1 MNYRKHFP
9 TKHPFLTLAAIVFL
23 AFLSACQSATS
34 ERKALST
41 VSTFAGLNERFGE
54 PFGIAAR
61 GGEVYVSD
69 GEKAV
74 IWKIDAGGAMRI
86 LTDKLDTP
94 SHIVFDPNGDLIVAD
109 SGTHTI
115 KRIKPNGEIETIAGV
130 EHQSGFSDGDAKSAL
145 FHAPVGIA
153 AFENKIF
160 VADTYNDKIR
170 VIENGSVSTIAGGL
184 QGFADDAGNL
194 AKFDTPCGIAVT
206 KDGKIIVADAGNRRI
221 RLVEQTGKVSTLAGN
236 GNSNLKDGF
245 TFEAEFVQPSAVTI
259 NDSGAIFLTDGN
271 AIRVIRNQVL
281 PFVKTISDDRRSF
294 SDGDLRDSR
303 FNRPGGLA
311 ADESGNLFVADS
323 ENQVLRVFS
332 GENIGKQITEEE
344 KRSLRFTAEEFRQFG
359 EPRWTYNPPDARRD
373 IAGTLGE
380 IRGEVNAENKP
391 VWFHNGLDIA
401 GNYGETTRFI
411 RNEKVLNPLAA
422 ENFNTLR
429 ELVRMPTIGYI
440 HIRLGRDRSD
450 KIYDDR
456 RFLFSRDES
465 DKLNGVRIPRGA
477 KFAAGEAVGTLNSFN
492 HVHLIAGRIGAE
504 MNALDA
510 LIFPNISDSV
520 APVIEKITLFD
531 ENWQEFETE
540 SPNQR
545 IKLSGKTRIVV
556 RAFDRMDGNSSRRKL
571 GVYRLG
577 YQILSADK
585 TPVDDINQTIS
596 FERMPDERA
605 VRFVYAPGSQSG
617 YTPETVFNYI
627 VSNEVSGDVFKENFF
642 NSSTLEKGG
651 YILRV
656 FAADFFGN
664 TASKDIEF
672 AN

>member
-1 MNYRKHFP
+1 MPMNYRKHFP
-9 TKHPFLTLAAIVFL
+9 TKHLFLTLAAIVFL

-54 PFGIAAR
+54 PFGVAAR

-69 GEKAV
+69 GGKAV
-74 IWKIDAGGAMRI
+74 IWKIDAGGAMHV

-115 KRIKPNGEIETIAGV
+115 KRIKSSGEIETIAGV
-130 EHQSGFSDGDAKSAL
+130 ENQSGFSDGDAKSAL

-170 VIENGSVSTIAGGL
+170 VIENGSVSTIAGGS

-236 GNSNLKDGF
+236 GNSNVKDGF

-281 PFVKTISDDRRSF
+281 PFVETISDDRRGF

-323 ENQVLRVFS
+323 ENQVLRVFFRR
-332 GENIGKQITEEE
+332 EHRKTNHRRRE
-344 KRSLRFTAEEFRQFG
+344 KKS
-359 EPRWTYNPPDARRD
+359 
-373 IAGTLGE
+373 
-380 IRGEVNAENKP
+380 
-391 VWFHNGLDIA
+391 
-401 GNYGETTRFI
+401 
-411 RNEKVLNPLAA
+411 
-422 ENFNTLR
+422 
-429 ELVRMPTIGYI
+429 
-440 HIRLGRDRSD
+440 
-450 KIYDDR
+450 
-456 RFLFSRDES
+456 
-465 DKLNGVRIPRGA
+465 
-477 KFAAGEAVGTLNSFN
+477 
-492 HVHLIAGRIGAE
+492 
-504 MNALDA
+504 
-510 LIFPNISDSV
+510 
-520 APVIEKITLFD
+520 
-531 ENWQEFETE
+531 
-540 SPNQR
+540 
-545 IKLSGKTRIVV
+545 
-556 RAFDRMDGNSSRRKL
+556 AF
-571 GVYRLG
+571 
-577 YQILSADK
+577 
-585 TPVDDINQTIS
+585 
-596 FERMPDERA
+596 
-605 VRFVYAPGSQSG
+605 
-617 YTPETVFNYI
+617 
-627 VSNEVSGDVFKENFF
+627 
-642 NSSTLEKGG
+642 
-651 YILRV
+651 
-656 FAADFFGN
+656 
-664 TASKDIEF
+664 
-672 AN
+672 